1 MIKAREGCRERAN
14 DNTVIQIGPGQLVHV
29 QPDLDPPPYSRLDRM
44 NRAHQRGLKRA
55 LGARGRWSS
64 TTYRRIVASSEGRWV
79 EQGIDAA
86 RCEACAATPRPPPSV
101 NMNQAWPAV
110 IERPRSGAKEHYKE
124 HCIDIVGVPGSI
136 AAEPSFTSAF
146 SGSLMPRG
154 GDASEAAAAVWRKC
168 RTRPALLQLAVPG
181 HLAMTSLSFDR
192 IFIVYQRRADKL
204 QVK

>member
-1 MIKAREGCRERAN
+1 MSGLTITRSFGLALGRSY
-14 DNTVIQIGPGQLVHV
+14 VQLGLV
-29 QPDLDPPPYSRLDRM
+29 DRM

-55 LGARGRWSS
+55 SGARGRWSS
-64 TTYRRIVASSEGRWV
+64 TTYRRIVASSQGRWV

-86 RCEACAATPRPPPSV
+86 CCEACAAMPGSLPPA

-110 IERPRSGAKEHYKE
+110 IEPPRSGAKEHCKE
-124 HCIDIVGVPGSI
+124 HYIDIVGVPGSI

-146 SGSLMPRG
+146 SGSLMPTG
-154 GDASEAAAAVWRKC
+154 GDASEAAAAVWRMC